1 MPDPT
6 PPAARRPASG
16 PLAGVRV
23 LDIGNVF
30 AAPFAAALLGDM
42 GADVV
47 KVELPGSGDPARGM
61 APSDGDEGLLWA
73 ALARNKRAITLDLRH
88 PEGQQIFLR
97 LLATTDVL
105 VENFRPGTLDRW
117 GLSADRLREA
127 NPDLVVARI
136 SGYGQ
141 TGPYAGMAGFGTPAT
156 AFSGYLYSTGFP
168 DRPPVLP
175 PMNLVD
181 YMAGTFAAFGVVAAL
196 YHRDAKGG
204 SGQEVDVAL
213 YESMLRFLEG
223 MVTEYDRLGQI
234 RERTGN
240 EVPATAPLGL
250 FASSD
255 GVWLVLS
262 TSTDRTF
269 DRFAEVMG
277 RTDMCT
283 DPRYLTNRLRVQNR
297 AEVDAVV
304 TEWFATHTA
313 EEILRLCD
321 AKGVPVSRVN
331 NMSDVFADPHV
342 QARDMLVEVE
352 HPKLGTLRLPGIVP
366 KLSATPGEV
375 RTTGPSMGDHNA
387 EVYGELGFSA
397 ADLDRLTTEGV
408 I

>member
-1 MPDPT
+1 MTSPT
-6 PPAARRPASG
+6 QSDARAPFG

-23 LDIGNVF
+23 LDVGNVF

-61 APSDGDEGLLWA
+61 APSDGEEGLLWA

-105 VENFRPGTLDRW
+105 MENFRPGTLDRW
-117 GLSADRLREA
+117 GLTPDRLREA
-127 NPDLVVARI
+127 NPDLVVVRI

-181 YMAGTFAAFGVVAAL
+181 YIAGLFAAFGAVAAL

-204 SGQEVDVAL
+204 AGQEVDVAL

-223 MVTEYDRLGQI
+223 LVTEYDRLGQV
-234 RERTGN
+234 RERVGN
-240 EVPATAPLGL
+240 QVPATAPLGL
-250 FASSD
+250 FQSAD

-269 DRFAEVMG
+269 DRLAEVMG
-277 RTDMCT
+277 RADMST
-283 DPRYLTNRLRVQNR
+283 DPRYRTNRLRVENR
-297 AEVDAVV
+297 EEVDAVV
-304 TEWFATHTA
+304 TEWFGRHTA
-313 EEILRLCD
+313 EQIQQICD

-331 NMSDVFADPHV
+331 NMADVFADPHV

-352 HPKLGTLRLPGIVP
+352 HPKLGSLRLPGVVP
-366 KLSATPGEV
+366 KLSGTPGDV
-375 RTTGPSMGDHNA
+375 RTTGPSMGNHNA
-387 EVYGELGFSA
+387 EVYGALGFTPE
-397 ADLDRLTTEGV
+397 DLDRLATEGV

>member
-6 PPAARRPASG
+6 PPAVRRPASG
-16 PLAGVRV
+16 PLADVRV

-277 RTDMCT
+277 RADMCT

-304 TEWFATHTA
+304 TEWFAAHTA

>member
-1 MPDPT
+1 MTDPT
-6 PPAARRPASG
+6 HPAPPATAFG

-61 APSDGDEGLLWA
+61 APSDGEEGLLWA

-117 GLSADRLREA
+117 GLTADRLREA

-181 YMAGTFAAFGVVAAL
+181 YMAGTFAAFGTVAAL

-250 FASSD
+250 FASAD

-277 RTDMCT
+277 RTDMST
-283 DPRYLTNRLRVQNR
+283 DPRYRTNRLRVENR

-313 EEILRLCD
+313 AEILRLCD
-321 AKGVPVSRVN
+321 DKGVPVSRVN

-342 QARDMLVEVE
+342 QARDMLVEVQ
-352 HPKLGTLRLPGIVP
+352 HPKLGSLRLPGIVP

-387 EVYGELGFSA
+387 EVYGELGLSA
-397 ADLDRLTTEGV
+397 TDLDRLTTEGV